1 MKKYIPE
8 KMIIQSRFVTYYESW
23 NKKEQL
29 KLQEKITSLIKENSE
44 YCDNKNYGHLC
55 NLLTSLGMI
64 LVLEENGET
73 RENAENLVASA
84 MYKYIVPQK
93 QSMKKLASFGFF
105 VSFLKMT
112 MPTKYRLTLG
122 YGWDVEIPKC
132 SRDTFALTTHEC
144 IYKKIFT
151 KYEMPEMTAVFCKVD
166 DILYSELPR
175 AEFSYT
181 EQIGTGGKVCDYSF
195 RKR

>member
-93 QSMKKLASFGFF
+93 NQ
-105 VSFLKMT
+105 
-112 MPTKYRLTLG
+112 
-122 YGWDVEIPKC
+122 
-132 SRDTFALTTHEC
+132 
-144 IYKKIFT
+144 
-151 KYEMPEMTAVFCKVD
+151 
-166 DILYSELPR
+166 
-175 AEFSYT
+175 
-181 EQIGTGGKVCDYSF
+181 
-195 RKR
+195 